1 METDGSGSVTTATY
15 NSKWKLE
22 FSPGFTPGAIY
33 PEVQGANSG
42 YQVKITVAD
51 QSGNESDEVIRYL
64 QVGDFLA
71 PTLTLIGKSEIHD
84 FLRFKSPADSVN
96 TAQSSFLSGQGPA
109 GSSGFD
115 GINTPFLDQT
125 ETDKNREYNATG
137 FNSLGS
143 HRILYAD
150 YDFVD
155 PGVYAEDDNAYY
167 DVDDNYPDLDGDGI
181 GEGHA
186 FVNVYDRPDM
196 VDCSQGPGV
205 IHIYSWFKQE
215 IMG

>member
-1 METDGSGSVTTATY
+1 MA
-15 NSKWKLE
+15 
-22 FSPGFTPGAIY
+22 
-33 PEVQGANSG
+33 
-42 YQVKITVAD
+42 
-51 QSGNESDEVIRYL
+51 
-64 QVGDFLA
+64 
-71 PTLTLIGKSEIHD
+71 LI
-84 FLRFKSPADSVN
+84 L
-96 TAQSSFLSGQGPA
+96 
-109 GSSGFD
+109 
-115 GINTPFLDQT
+115 PFLIKQ

-205 IHIYSWFKQE
+205 IHVYSWFKQE
-215 IMG
+215 IMGEIITTHSNIGKTSCSMILMDTVLL